1 MSSFKILFS
10 VHCFCAKTRRQ
21 KKQFKTNLDLV
32 QKGYIVLA
40 VLVREAGAP
49 TVDAKDLV
57 VIEVI
62 ASTVGAKGYVA
73 HLGVTQRLL
82 I

>member
-1 MSSFKILFS
+1 M
-10 VHCFCAKTRRQ
+10 
-21 KKQFKTNLDLV
+21 

>member
-1 MSSFKILFS
+1 MLL
-10 VHCFCAKTRRQ
+10 CQNKTT
-21 KKQFKTNLDLV
+21 KNGFESNLDLV

-40 VLVREAGAP
+40 ALVREAGSP

-62 ASTVGAKGYVA
+62 ASVVEAKGYVA